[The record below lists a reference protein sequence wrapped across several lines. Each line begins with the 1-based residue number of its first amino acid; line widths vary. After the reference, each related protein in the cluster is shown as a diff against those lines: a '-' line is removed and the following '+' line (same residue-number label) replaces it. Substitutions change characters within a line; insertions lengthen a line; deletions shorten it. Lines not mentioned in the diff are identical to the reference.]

1 MKVVDVNVLLY
12 AVNEDAERH
21 TVLRQWWEEALNGDE
36 SVGLPWI
43 VLSGFLRIA
52 TNPKVFPAPM
62 PVDRALAKVETWI
75 CAETVSV
82 IVEKP
87 AHWRVLRDLLRDA
100 GTAGNLAT
108 DAHLAAIA
116 IAHDATLVSCDGDF
130 ARFRALRWE
139 NPLHAA

>member
-12 AVNEDAERH
+12 AVNEDTDRH
-21 TVLRQWWEEALNGDE
+21 TILRRWWEEALNGDE

-52 TNPKVFPAPM
+52 TNPKVYPQPL
-62 PVDRALAKVETWI
+62 PTGKALAKVDAWLS
-75 CAETVSV
+75 AGTVSV

-87 AHWRVLRDLLRDA
+87 NHWRVLRGLLADA
-100 GTAGNLAT
+100 GTAGNLTT

-116 IAHDATLVSCDGDF
+116 ITHEATLVSCDGDF
-130 ARFRALRWE
+130 ARFRDLRWE
-139 NPLHAA
+139 NPLHVA